1 MSHWRTVKAKRS
13 SNASTAAIRTMRTS
27 TRPRT
32 SSAARYTQPAW
43 TMPRAWRDTLP
54 VKPMFHGRV
63 PLKRRPLLRVW
74 EDPSTEERV
83 SYATGIPRLQ
93 PWGGSQVRKKAP
105 CALFKSFKI
114 FLHSFRPSAALGNI
128 GLRGCYWGQKGSDPG
143 TKRERPGDKKGA
155 TRGRC

>member
-1 MSHWRTVKAKRS
+1 MKAKRS
-13 SNASTAAIRTMRTS
+13 STASTAAIRTMRTS

-54 VKPMFHGRV
+54 VKPMFHGKV

-74 EDPSTEERV
+74 EDPSTEEHV

-93 PWGGSQVRKKAP
+93 PWGGSQRY
-105 CALFKSFKI
+105 
-114 FLHSFRPSAALGNI
+114 FL
-128 GLRGCYWGQKGSDPG
+128 
-143 TKRERPGDKKGA
+143 
-155 TRGRC
+155 